1 MLPDIR
7 MNQEN
12 DFSHMHCPLHV
23 NDDSNESS
31 YARLA
36 GKDNNSH
43 GDSTQLRD
51 RYEIGLD

>member
-1 MLPDIR
+1 

-51 RYEIGLD
+51 RCEIGLD